1 MAKIK
6 VKLVRGLAGKRKSK
20 IQAVKS
26 LGLRKINDERILEK
40 NPMVLG
46 NIRKAHDLIKWEEI
60 E

>member
-6 VKLVRGLAGKRKSK
+6 VKLVRGLAGKRKDK